1 MAAFD
6 ELLAKLNSVTGEG
19 DALLDCYTSLW
30 REGML
35 LSGEQYKEIVHGLLK
50 IKKTT
55 EQSKCHDLLTEGVLY
70 TFHPSYGNGIDK
82 LTEAIEAFKKINNK
96 GGEGAV
102 QSLFVI
108 HHKNNGALGKAQE
121 YVQASIQ
128 NIGEDKT
135 YLQFMM
141 VNYYQAGEIHH
152 LLKDYDAAI
161 TYYNTGLTYATD
173 NPGFETRLYAGIGT
187 VYRDNNESEKAHDYF
202 KRALELSIETD
213 NFVMESRTYADIGN
227 YHFQKQDFEQAVS
240 FQQKS
245 IALRQ
250 QHNIKNPLITNY
262 IELAEAYQKLNKPEK
277 ALNNALLAEKLAK
290 EQNNIPSGTYSFT
303 VSKTGYGYENVYSIE
318 FLGGGTMYRDLNLSQ
333 TPTASVV
340 AAQAIQTIG
349 TGTPTVHNV
358 QITTTLTPSPETIE
372 GVVFVSSP
380 SNTFVNGISG
390 NYSYFYS
397 FALPVGTGSNVTS
410 ININALSLYGLGFTS
425 GSTVYFAVYTIGLYS
440 AYTNPIT
447 GLTVYTSLSNA
458 PIFTSCLV
466 P

>member
-50 IKKTT
+50 IEKTT
-55 EQSKCHDLLTEGVLY
+55 EQAKCHDLLTEGVLY

-290 EQNNIPSGTYSFT
+290 EQNIVIKLYQIYLIIS
-303 VSKTGYGYENVYSIE
+303 NVYETSGNTPLALEYYKKYHQTKEEVFSQESARKIKQLSLQHEMETVEKEKELFKLRNVVLKEALDENEAQKKLIEEQHKEVIDSIH
-318 FLGGGTMYRDLNLSQ
+318 YAKR
-333 TPTASVV
+333 
-340 AAQAIQTIG
+340 IQTAL
-349 TGTPTVHNV
+349 
-358 QITTTLTPSPETIE
+358 ITNEKYI
-372 GVVFVSSP
+372 
-380 SNTFVNGISG
+380 
-390 NYSYFYS
+390 
-397 FALPVGTGSNVTS
+397 A
-410 ININALSLYGLGFTS
+410 NALNKLMK
-425 GSTVYFAVYTIGLYS
+425 
-440 AYTNPIT
+440 N
-447 GLTVYTSLSNA
+447 
-458 PIFTSCLV
+458 
-466 P
+466 

>member
-1 MAAFD
+1 
-6 ELLAKLNSVTGEG
+6 
-19 DALLDCYTSLW
+19 
-30 REGML
+30 
-35 LSGEQYKEIVHGLLK
+35 
-50 IKKTT
+50 
-55 EQSKCHDLLTEGVLY
+55 
-70 TFHPSYGNGIDK
+70 
-82 LTEAIEAFKKINNK
+82 
-96 GGEGAV
+96 
-102 QSLFVI
+102 
-108 HHKNNGALGKAQE
+108 
-121 YVQASIQ
+121 VQASIQ

-290 EQNNIPSGTYSFT
+290 EQNIVIKLYQIYLIIS
-303 VSKTGYGYENVYSIE
+303 NVYETSGNTPLALEYYKKYHQTKEEVFSQESARKIKQLSLQHEMETVEKEKELFKLRNVVLKEALDENEAQKKLIEEQHKEVIDSIH
-318 FLGGGTMYRDLNLSQ
+318 YAKR
-333 TPTASVV
+333 
-340 AAQAIQTIG
+340 IQTAL
-349 TGTPTVHNV
+349 
-358 QITTTLTPSPETIE
+358 ITNEKYI
-372 GVVFVSSP
+372 
-380 SNTFVNGISG
+380 
-390 NYSYFYS
+390 
-397 FALPVGTGSNVTS
+397 A
-410 ININALSLYGLGFTS
+410 NALNKLMK
-425 GSTVYFAVYTIGLYS
+425 
-440 AYTNPIT
+440 N
-447 GLTVYTSLSNA
+447 
-458 PIFTSCLV
+458 
-466 P
+466 